1 MMSSLAKWIM
11 SGPFQALA
19 AAVALAMVP
28 GLGWTSGA
36 VIALVALRK
45 SISDAAVPFL
55 GAAAVAVMVHW
66 PAGDVSQLGLV
77 LAAVVAAVVLAGT
90 RSLAWAVIAA
100 GVVSALYMLSIQ
112 SLAAAKVD
120 HLVTLFQPSFDA
132 FEAELKKT
140 GNEAM
145 LELVTVR
152 SVVVEGMAWVTTL
165 GAIASLLL
173 ARWLQARLY
182 NPGGFRAEFHQLRLT
197 PMAAAGLMLVL
208 ILVQAKPEARMV
220 LPCAV
225 MPLLLASLGLVH
237 GLFGRKPNSLPLLVF
252 FYVGLLVSAG
262 LGVMLL
268 ISAAVMDSFV
278 DFRKR
283 IQKRY
288 E

>member
-11 SGPFQALA
+11 GGPFQALT
-19 AAVALAMVP
+19 AAVILALVP

-45 SISDAAVPFL
+45 NISDAAVPFL
-55 GAAAVAVMVHW
+55 GAAAVAILVQW
-66 PAGDVSQLGLV
+66 PNGDISQLGL
-77 LAAVVAAVVLAGT
+77 LLSALIAATVLAGT

-100 GVVSALYMLSIQ
+100 ALVSALYMLAVQ
-112 SLAAAKVD
+112 TLAAAKVD
-120 HLVTLFQPSFDA
+120 ELVTLFQPSFDLFKEEVA
-132 FEAELKKT
+132 KS
-140 GNEAM
+140 GNEAV
-145 LELVTVR
+145 LDLITVH

-165 GAIASLLL
+165 GSIAALLL

-182 NPGGFRAEFHQLRLT
+182 NPGGFQAEFHLLRLT
-197 PMAAAGLMLVL
+197 PVAAGGLMLVL
-208 ILVQAKPEARMV
+208 ILVQTFPQARLV
-220 LPCAV
+220 LPCVV
-225 MPLLLASLGLVH
+225 MPLLLAGVGLVH
-237 GLFGRKPNSLPLLVF
+237 GLLGRKPNNGPLLVF